1 MLWWNEQ
8 MAPNA
13 AGAIREEGHPRLED
27 IPSEGQ
33 AEELK
38 ESSNPSD
45 SSAPAARLPE
55 DQDTPYFS

>member
-1 MLWWNEQ
+1 